1 MAASTSNLHYL
12 SRHSLTK
19 GTLMTG
25 RAASAKHSY
34 PIAGTGCT
42 FVVTDP
48 DSDRDLWTDYLAGAI
63 RGYRKFGVEDALEL
77 DVIQSGYTTP
87 LFFGALSQDGE
98 MVAGVRVQGPYRSA
112 AEVHAVREWEG
123 HPGQVELRNMVA
135 ERIPD
140 GVLEMKA
147 AWVADHAPHKGE
159 LARAIAR
166 APIVAMSFLGCR
178 YALATAG
185 TDPVIHQWESAG
197 GVIAEQ
203 IPTAPYPSAVYHA
216 TPIWWDRVKF
226 VESADPVQL
235 VKVVRE
241 FVELTGTIV
250 SSYVRAGAAL

>member
-1 MAASTSNLHYL
+1 MA
-12 SRHSLTK
+12 
-19 GTLMTG
+19 G
-25 RAASAKHSY
+25 RAASARPSY
-34 PIAGTGCT
+34 PIAGTGCA

-48 DSDRDLWTDYLAGAI
+48 QSDRELWADYLAGAL

-77 DVIQSGYTTP
+77 DAIESGLTTP
-87 LFFGALSQDGE
+87 LFFGALTADGE

-112 AEVHAVREWEG
+112 AEVHAVREWDG
-123 HPGQVELRNMVA
+123 HPGQAELREMVA
-135 ERIPD
+135 ARIPD

-147 AWVADHAPHKGE
+147 AWVSDHAPNKGE

-216 TPIWWDRVKF
+216 TPIWWDRLRF
-226 VESADPVQL
+226 ADTADPVQL
-235 VKVVRE
+235 VKVLRE
-241 FVELTGTIV
+241 FVELTGTLV
-250 SSYVRAGAAL
+250 DAPVRAGAAL